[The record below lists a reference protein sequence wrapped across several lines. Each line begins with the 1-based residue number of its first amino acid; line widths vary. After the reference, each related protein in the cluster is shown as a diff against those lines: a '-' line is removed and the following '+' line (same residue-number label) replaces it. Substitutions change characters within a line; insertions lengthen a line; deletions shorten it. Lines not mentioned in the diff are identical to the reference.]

1 MSDVW
6 NPEDKKGEEP
16 FEGKFDTW
24 KDVFD
29 YYIKDENLL
38 ESLTVQVADSRG
50 EYYKGP
56 LNVNVG
62 DYYIA
67 QWGKGGDYQGVG
79 IGYVGEPIQ
88 KRWSYGVSGRAEID
102 NTDPSA
108 NFYWN
113 STISLTRAPIIIKA
127 WNTGGNFLWNEMSK
141 FYKIDMSK
149 FNRWKS
155 FINWELNPL
164 EGK

>member
-1 MSDVW
+1 MRGVW
-6 NPEDKKGEEP
+6 NPVTREGREP
-16 FEGKFDTW
+16 FVDDFDTW
-24 KDVFD
+24 QDFLNFC
-29 YYIKDENLL
+29 IKDENLL
-38 ESLTVQVADSRG
+38 ESLTVQVADSGG

-67 QWGKGGDYQGVG
+67 QWGKSATGNVG

-88 KRWSYGVSGRAEID
+88 KRWSYGVSGRPEID
-102 NTDPSA
+102 KTDPSA

-113 STISLTRAPIIIKA
+113 ATISLTRAPVIIKE

-149 FNRWKS
+149 FNRRKS

-164 EGK
+164 EGKQ